1 MKENVHFTTSGMAWE
16 PAILFA
22 RSVVGADR
30 VLYAMDYP
38 YQYVPDEVAAMD
50 AMPLTGAE
58 KAAFFQLNAEKLFN
72 L

>member
-1 MKENVHFTTSGMAWE
+1 
-16 PAILFA
+16 
-22 RSVVGADR
+22 
-30 VLYAMDYP
+30 MDYP